1 MLVAMLGSNCL
12 SLSGQIKN
20 SKKFGFLVCTGER
33 EAVCWVKEELSRK
46 KKYEKKATYCLFLFV
61 LIVLYGHHFTQQGN
75 KTQCLLLSRSFKL
88 NH

>member
-1 MLVAMLGSNCL
+1 MLGKR
-12 SLSGQIKN
+12 GTEQ
-20 SKKFGFLVCTGER
+20 E
-33 EAVCWVKEELSRK
+33 K
-46 KKYEKKATYCLFLFV
+46 KKEKKATYCLFLFV